1 MTTPQTAPMQ
11 PIAILPTAIDPQG
24 GCGSLS
30 FSADKAA
37 GLHALRESCQ
47 VPRVVVLRAPE
58 RRVMSDVVMRSVDP
72 PGYGR
77 HPTPAPLR
85 SCSSSR
91 VHTHFA
97 PMFHAHCSLSDSLL
111 IISLQPPRSA
121 FHRWPWTRRRM
132 RHMGCPRPY
141 HSSGLGCMSL
151 TSGGSSTFSGHTSW
165 PSRSRRRRP
174 TKFNIVGA
182 HEDVAGCTAG
192 RPVAVRRVIIARGTC
207 RRR

>member
-72 PGYGR
+72 ARIWQAP
-77 HPTPAPLR
+77 HPCPLFALALHHVYR
-85 SCSSSR
+85 
-91 VHTHFA
+91 HTHFA
-97 PMFHAHCSLSDSLL
+97 PMFHAHCSLSDTQLADHL
-111 IISLQPPRSA
+111 ALQPPRSA

-141 HSSGLGCMSL
+141 HSSTGLGCMSL
-151 TSGGSSTFSGHTSW
+151 TSRGSSTFSAT
-165 PSRSRRRRP
+165 PFLAFAKPRRRRP
-174 TKFNIVGA
+174 TSNL
-182 HEDVAGCTAG
+182 T
-192 RPVAVRRVIIARGTC
+192 
-207 RRR
+207 